1 MKIFILSDY
10 PSREKPTYYSFIK
23 SRVEAIKGVCEL
35 SVIKVDINE
44 KNRNVHEIIQED
56 GYRMILLKIKKS
68 NLPRV
73 RLFLYNS
80 LVKKVFEQLIKEE
93 QPDLIHVHFSS
104 YYSWIVA
111 DTVRKLHIPF
121 CITEHATFFEHRVNT
136 FYFGRKIK
144 MALQEADMV
153 FAVSR
158 SLRDTM
164 LKYISRPIEVKHNIV
179 NTAKFSL
186 RDGKQHEEKQ
196 PKQALN
202 ILTVGSFEL
211 NDKKGYEILI
221 KALAK
226 LKEKGIPF
234 QCKIIGEGP
243 NKDNLLTLRDE
254 HGITENVDF
263 PGSVA
268 NDKLQEFYWEA
279 DFFVSSSR
287 TETFGV
293 VLIEAMS
300 CGLPVV
306 ATRSGGP
313 EDFVDDSVGLLVAN
327 ESVDALCEGM
337 LLMAARYRTYDS
349 SIIRQTIENRFSA
362 DRYKEQMQGIYASL
376 IDTNKKHRDYS
387 LSLKHTY
394 ENR

>member
-1 MKIFILSDY
+1 MKIFVLSDY
-10 PSREKPTYYSFIK
+10 PSREKPTYYSFVK
-23 SRVEAIKGVCEL
+23 SRVEAIKGICEL
-35 SVIKVDINE
+35 SVIQVDINE
-44 KNRNVHEIIQED
+44 KNQNVHEIIQED
-56 GYRMILLKIKKS
+56 GYRIILLKIKKS

-80 LVKKVFEQLIKEE
+80 LVKKVFQRLINEE

-111 DTVRKLHIPF
+111 DTVRKLNIPF
-121 CITEHATFFEHRVNT
+121 CITEHATFFEHRVKT
-136 FYFGRKIK
+136 FYFGKKIR
-144 MALQEADMV
+144 MALQEADRV

-164 LKYISRPIEVKHNIV
+164 LKYVSRPIDIKHNIV
-179 NTAKFSL
+179 NTAKFGL
-186 RDGKQHEEKQ
+186 RDSRQEAAKRPNQV
-196 PKQALN
+196 LN
-202 ILTVGSFEL
+202 ILTIGSFEL

-221 KALAK
+221 KALAR
-226 LKEKGIPF
+226 LKEKGVSF
-234 QCKIIGEGP
+234 RCKIIGEGP
-243 NKDNLLTLRDE
+243 NKDKLLTMRDE
-254 HGITENVDF
+254 HGITQEVDF

-268 NDKLQEFYWEA
+268 NDQLQEFYWEA

-287 TETFGV
+287 VETFGV

-313 EDFVDDSVGLLVAN
+313 EDFVDESMGLLVEK
-327 ESVDALCEGM
+327 ESVEALCEGM
-337 LLMAARYRTYDS
+337 LKMSESYPDYDPA
-349 SIIRQTIENRFSA
+349 IIRQTIEKRFSA
-362 DRYKEQMQGIYASL
+362 DRYKEQMQEIYASL
-376 IDTNKKHRDYS
+376 IGTNKKHLDYS